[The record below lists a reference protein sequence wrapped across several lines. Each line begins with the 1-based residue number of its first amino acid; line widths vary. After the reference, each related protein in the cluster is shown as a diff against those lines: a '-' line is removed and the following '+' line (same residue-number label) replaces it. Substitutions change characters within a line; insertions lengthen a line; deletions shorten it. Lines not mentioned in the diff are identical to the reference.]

1 MPPLRSEGWSA
12 RCHSSIAHEVQC
24 SLVWLGIPLHK
35 EKSDRSC
42 VHRLKEVPNLT
53 EPHCSSSQ
61 FLDDREIYIITRREK
76 KDDHRQ
82 VRESDNSSTP
92 TRRYG
97 MVLFLS
103 IKRTPDA
110 EIKIR
115 STRTLYRSFMYGV
128 GQNTDLSASPTTSI
142 SDCPISAFPFYSTSF
157 LFPPPHPTPPHPPPS
172 FTGRRSLNGKLH
184 VYMYKQ

>member
-24 SLVWLGIPLHK
+24 SLVWLAIPLHRVK
-35 EKSDRSC
+35 EKSDCSC

-92 TRRYG
+92 TRPYG
-97 MVLFLS
+97 MVLILS
-103 IKRTPDA
+103 IKRNADA
-110 EIKIR
+110 EIKIC
-115 STRTLYRSFMYGV
+115 STWTFMYGV
-128 GQNTDLSASPTTSI
+128 GQNTDLRASPTTSI
-142 SDCPISAFPFYSTSF
+142 FYCPISAFPFYSTSF
-157 LFPPPHPTPPHPPPS
+157 LPLPPPPTHPPPS
-172 FTGRRSLNGKLH
+172 FTGRLSLNGKLH
-184 VYMYKQ
+184 TCINND